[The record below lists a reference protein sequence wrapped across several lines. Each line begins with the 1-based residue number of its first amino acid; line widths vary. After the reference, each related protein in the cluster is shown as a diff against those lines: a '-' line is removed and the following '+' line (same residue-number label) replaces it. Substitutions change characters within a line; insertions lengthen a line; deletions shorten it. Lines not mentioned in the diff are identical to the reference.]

1 MKVNIT
7 GKNYVVY
14 DKLED
19 TIEKKLSR
27 LDKYFSDDIVANVV
41 LSQKRGRDKIE
52 VTINAKG
59 VVFRAEELNSDI
71 YEAIDKAVDKLASQM
86 SRFKGKLQKRYNDNK
101 ALKFEFEE
109 EERKA
114 GKAEKE
120 EAESFEEIY
129 DTPVVKTKKFELRPM
144 DVDEAILEMEMLG
157 HNFFVYLDMETDSVN
172 VVYKR
177 NGGSYGVLETTY

>member
-7 GKNYVVY
+7 GKNYDTY
-14 DKLED
+14 EKLEN
-19 TIEKKLSR
+19 TIEKKLDR
-27 LDKYFSDDIVANVV
+27 LDKYFSEDVSSNVV
-41 LSQKRGRDKIE
+41 LSQERGRDKIE

-59 VVFRAEELNSDI
+59 AVFRAEEMNQDV
-71 YEAIDKAVDKLASQM
+71 YDGFDRVVEKLSSQI
-86 SRFKGKLQKRYNDNK
+86 SRFKGKLAKRYNDNK

-109 EERKA
+109 PEDEEDY
-114 GKAEKE
+114 
-120 EAESFEEIY
+120 EEIE

-157 HNFFVYLDMETDSVN
+157 HNFFVYLDMDTDSVN

-177 NGGSYGVLETTY
+177 NGGNYGVLETTY

>member
-7 GKNYVVY
+7 GKNYVIY

-27 LDKYFSDDIVANVV
+27 LDKYFSEDIVANVV

-59 VVFRAEELNSDI
+59 VVFRGEELNSDI
-71 YEAIDKAVDKLASQM
+71 YEAIDKVVDKLANQM
-86 SRFKGKLQKRYNDNK
+86 SKFKGKLQRRYNDNK
-101 ALKFEFEE
+101 ALKFEFDETEAAAEE
-109 EERKA
+109 DD
-114 GKAEKE
+114 E